1 MFPFNNTW
9 VRFEM
14 TGEEVY
20 HMFQNLA
27 GSVIY
32 PFSGTLQTF
41 SYINKYYTMK
51 NLLIWDGEVEKPL
64 EPKKTYKICTND
76 FLANGGSGMGK
87 VRKWYT
93 QLRNKKDYGIIREL
107 LYNFLKKMKP
117 ITKEKFV
124 DENYPRITID
134 N

>member
-1 MFPFNNTW
+1 
-9 VRFEM
+9 M

-51 NLLIWDGEVEKPL
+51 NLLIWDGEVIKI
-64 EPKKTYKICTND
+64 KKKKEIKKI
-76 FLANGGSGMGK
+76 
-87 VRKWYT
+87 
-93 QLRNKKDYGIIREL
+93 
-107 LYNFLKKMKP
+107 
-117 ITKEKFV
+117 
-124 DENYPRITID
+124 
-134 N
+134 